1 MLRLR
6 YSLLFC
12 HYNWNFMKNDHYIRV
27 GVQYFKLVQA
37 PNISGI
43 VNEILV
49 PWNME
54 TLKQDHGKTF
64 LASIPKF
71 DGFTC
76 VPDHLNFQASYNNFY
91 NTYAPLSHI
100 LTEGDFKM
108 SLSFVQ
114 HVFGEHYELGLDYLK
129 LLFTKPTQILPILC
143 LVSRERSTGKST
155 FLKWLKLIFE
165 NNLTYL
171 TNDSFSSQFNSDWAN
186 KLLIC
191 IDEVLFNKEE
201 LTERI
206 KYLSTTNVNKLEA
219 KGKDR
224 REVEFFG
231 KFILCSN
238 NEENFIKI
246 DHHET
251 RFWVLQV
258 PVIKKEQTEYLELLA
273 KEIPAF
279 LHYLKNRKFFTT
291 HQTRMWFSTDQIETT
306 ALKKLVQNNRNR
318 VERELAALLLMVM
331 ENHDLE
337 QLDLCPIDALNAVSK
352 TRLRTDL
359 TQIRKILKKDW
370 RLKNQTNSNHYRRFI
385 LWGDGSTVLQDA
397 KGRYFTINKSFL
409 LENFEE
415 ERTS

>member
-1 MLRLR
+1 
-6 YSLLFC
+6 
-12 HYNWNFMKNDHYIRV
+12 MKKNPYIRV

-37 PNISGI
+37 PNISGV
-43 VNEILV
+43 VNESLV
-49 PWNME
+49 PWNIE

-64 LASIPKF
+64 LGSIPKY

-76 VPDHLNFQASYNNFY
+76 IPDHLNFRPSYNNFY
-91 NTYAPLSHI
+91 NVYAPLSHI
-100 LTEGDFKM
+100 LREGDCKM

-114 HVFGEHYELGLDYLK
+114 HIFGAHYELGLDYLQ

-143 LVSRERSTGKST
+143 LVSRQRSTGKST

-171 TNDSFSSQFNSDWAN
+171 TNDSFTSQFNSDWAN

-219 KGKDR
+219 KGKDK

-258 PVIKKEQTEYLELLA
+258 PPVKKEQTQMLDTLA
-273 KEIPAF
+273 TEIPAF
-279 LHYLKNRKFFTT
+279 LYFLKERALFTH
-291 HQTRMWFSTDQIETT
+291 HQTRMWFSAEQIETP

-318 VERELAALLLMVM
+318 VEREVANILMMVM

-337 QLDLCPIDALNAVSK
+337 QLDLCPMDALSAISK

-370 RLKNQTNSNHYRRFI
+370 KLENQPNSNHYQKFI
-385 LWGDGSTVLQDA
+385 IWGDGSTNLTDA

-409 LENFEE
+409 IENFEE
-415 ERTS
+415 QKSD

>member
-1 MLRLR
+1 ME
-6 YSLLFC
+6 S
-12 HYNWNFMKNDHYIRV
+12 KPTYIRV
-27 GVQYFKLVQA
+27 GTQYYKLVNA
-37 PNISGI
+37 PNVSGG
-43 VNEILV
+43 VNELLV
-49 PWNME
+49 LWNIE
-54 TLKQDHGKTF
+54 TIRQDHGKTF
-64 LASIPKF
+64 LAAIPKY

-76 VPDHLNFQASYNNFY
+76 IPDHLNFQSSYHNFY

-100 LTEGDFKM
+100 LREGEHPM
-108 SLSFVQ
+108 SLRFVQ
-114 HVFGEHYELGLDYLK
+114 HVFGAHCEMGLDYLQ
-129 LLFTKPTQILPILC
+129 LLFVKPTQILPILC
-143 LVSRERSTGKST
+143 LVSKERSTGKST

-171 TNDSFSSQFNSDWAN
+171 TNDSFTSQFNSDWAN

-219 KGKDR
+219 KGKDK

-251 RFWVLQV
+251 RFWVLKV
-258 PVIKKEQTEYLELLA
+258 PSIKKEKTEFLEKLA
-273 KEIPAF
+273 SEVPAF
-279 LHYLKNRKFFTT
+279 LYYLKNRKLSTR
-291 HQTRMWFSTDQIETT
+291 HKTRMWFSAEQIETP
-306 ALKKLVQNNRNR
+306 ALKKLMQNNLNR
-318 VERELAALLLMVM
+318 VERELAGILVMVM
-331 ENHDLE
+331 ENHDLD
-337 QLDLCPIDALNAVSK
+337 QLDLCPMDALNAISK

-370 RLKNQTNSNHYRRFI
+370 KLDNQPNSNHYRKFVI
-385 LWGDGSTVLQDA
+385 WGDGSTTLTDA

-409 LENFEE
+409 MENFED
-415 ERTS
+415 RDFS

>member
-1 MLRLR
+1 MEKEDL
-6 YSLLFC
+6 
-12 HYNWNFMKNDHYIRV
+12 YIRV
-27 GVQYFKLVQA
+27 GTQYYKLVNA
-37 PNISGI
+37 PRISGH
-43 VNEILV
+43 VNESLV
-49 PWNME
+49 PWNIE
-54 TLKQDHGKTF
+54 TIRQDHGKTY
-64 LASIPKF
+64 LAGISKF

-76 VPDHLNFQASYNNFY
+76 IPDHLNFKSSYHNFY
-91 NTYAPLSHI
+91 NTYAPLSHD
-100 LTEGDFKM
+100 LKEGDCPV
-108 SLSFVQ
+108 SLSFVK
-114 HVFGEHYELGLDYLK
+114 HIFGARYELGLDYLQ

-171 TNDSFSSQFNSDWAN
+171 TNDSFTSQFNADWAN

-206 KYLSTTNVNKLEA
+206 KYLSTTNINKLEA
-219 KGKDR
+219 KGKDK

-246 DHHET
+246 GHHET

-258 PVIKKEQTEYLELLA
+258 PVIKKENTEFLESLV

-279 LHYLKNRKFFTT
+279 LFYLKNRKLHSR
-291 HQTRMWFSTDQIETT
+291 HQTRMWFSADQIETP

-318 VERELAALLLMVM
+318 VERELATMLLMVM
-331 ENHDLE
+331 EDQDLE
-337 QLDLCPIDALNAVSK
+337 EMDLCPMDAYNAISK
-352 TRLRTDL
+352 SRLRTDL

-370 RLKNQTNSNHYRRFI
+370 KLENQPNSNRYQKFL
-385 LWGDGSTVLQDA
+385 LWGDGTATFREA
-397 KGRYFTINKSFL
+397 KGRYFTINKTFL
-409 LENFEE
+409 LENFEDDKIG
-415 ERTS
+415 

>member
-1 MLRLR
+1 MVEKRK
-6 YSLLFC
+6 S
-12 HYNWNFMKNDHYIRV
+12 YIRV
-27 GVQYFKLVQA
+27 GTQYYKIVNA
-37 PNISGI
+37 PSISG
-43 VNEILV
+43 VENEALV
-49 PWNME
+49 PWNIE
-54 TLKQDHGKTF
+54 TIRQDHGKTF
-64 LASIPKF
+64 LAVIPKY

-76 VPDHLNFQASYNNFY
+76 IPDHLDFKSSFHDFY

-100 LTEGDFKM
+100 IKDGDCEVSFK
-108 SLSFVQ
+108 FVR
-114 HVFGEHYELGLDYLK
+114 HIFGTHYELGLDYLQ
-129 LLFTKPTQILPILC
+129 LLFTRPTQILPILC

-171 TNDSFSSQFNSDWAN
+171 TNDSFTSQFNSDWAN

-206 KYLSTTNVNKLEA
+206 KYLSTTNINKLEA
-219 KGKDR
+219 KGKDK

-258 PVIKKEQTEYLELLA
+258 PLIRKEQTGFLEALA

-279 LHYLKNRKFFTT
+279 LFYLKNRKLYSK
-291 HQTRMWFSTDQIETT
+291 HQTRMWFTADEIETP
-306 ALKKLVQNNRNR
+306 ALKRLVQNNRNR
-318 VERELAALLLMVM
+318 VERELAGILLMIM
-331 ENHDLE
+331 EDHDLE
-337 QLDLCPIDALNAVSK
+337 TLDLCPMDAYNAICKS
-352 TRLRTDL
+352 RLRFDL
-359 TQIRKILKKDW
+359 TQIRNILKKEW
-370 RLKNQTNSNHYRRFI
+370 ELENQGNSNRYQKFL
-385 LWGDGSTVLQDA
+385 LWGDGTTTFREA
-397 KGRYFTINKSFL
+397 KGRYFTINKNFL
-409 LENFEE
+409 LENFEDLKNP
-415 ERTS
+415 